1 MNDYWQIISV
11 TLVCTIKFIIGL
23 GMALTYNFL
32 PIIFY
37 LSTVGGGMLGVFIY
51 LYLWDFILLLKAKFV
66 KPKPHIIHIKISKN
80 IRKMVRFSR
89 TWGIYG
95 IALVTPTIISMPVG
109 TLICRA
115 IEKNK
120 WHIKL
125 VMFISLSFWALL
137 AITLQ
142 NYFKFDVQSWIK
154 TFISFFSKIIHFFI

>member
-1 MNDYWQIISV
+1 MIDYWQIISV

-23 GMALTYNFL
+23 GMALAYNFS
-32 PIIFY
+32 PIVFY

-51 LYLWDFILLLKAKFV
+51 LYLWDFILLIKAKFV
-66 KPKPHIIHIKISKN
+66 KPKPSLVHIKINKN
-80 IRKMVRFSR
+80 IRKMVHFSR

-137 AITLQ
+137 IIALQ
-142 NYFKFDVQSWIK
+142 NLFNIDVQSWFK
-154 TFISFFSKIIHFFI
+154 

>member
-1 MNDYWQIISV
+1 MGDFWQIISV
-11 TLVCTIKFIIGL
+11 TLICTIKFIIGL
-23 GMALTYNFL
+23 GMALAYNFS

-37 LSTVGGGMLGVFIY
+37 LSTVGGGMLGVLIY
-51 LYLWDFILLLKAKFV
+51 LYLWDFILLIKTKFI
-66 KPKPHIIHIKISKN
+66 KPKPPIIHIKINKN
-80 IRKMVRFSR
+80 IRKMVHFSR

-137 AITLQ
+137 IIALQ
-142 NYFKFDVQSWIK
+142 NLFNIDVKSWFK
-154 TFISFFSKIIHFFI
+154 

>member
-1 MNDYWQIISV
+1 M
-11 TLVCTIKFIIGL
+11 G
-23 GMALTYNFL
+23 
-32 PIIFY
+32 FY
-37 LSTVGGGMLGVFIY
+37 IANKS
-51 LYLWDFILLLKAKFV
+51 
-66 KPKPHIIHIKISKN
+66 
-80 IRKMVRFSR
+80 

-137 AITLQ
+137 IIALQ
-142 NYFKFDVQSWIK
+142 NLFNIDVQSWFK
-154 TFISFFSKIIHFFI
+154 

>member
-23 GMALTYNFL
+23 GMALTYNFS
-32 PIIFY
+32 PIVFY
-37 LSTVGGGMLGVFIY
+37 LTTVGGGMLGVFIY
-51 LYLWDFILLLKAKFV
+51 LYLWDFLLLLKAKFV
-66 KPKPHIIHIKISKN
+66 KPKPHIIHIKINKN
-80 IRKMVRFSR
+80 IRKMVHFSL

-137 AITLQ
+137 IIALQ
-142 NYFKFDVQSWIK
+142 NLFNIDVQSWFK
-154 TFISFFSKIIHFFI
+154 

>member
-1 MNDYWQIISV
+1 MNDWWQIISV

-23 GMALTYNFL
+23 AMALAYNFNA
-32 PIIFY
+32 ITFY
-37 LSTVGGGMLGVFIY
+37 TTTVGGGMIGVFVY
-51 LYLWDFILLLKAKFV
+51 MYLWDFILLVKNKIV
-66 KPKPHIIHIKISKN
+66 KPKPHTAHIKINKN
-80 IRKMVRFSR
+80 IRRMVHFSR

-137 AITLQ
+137 IIALQ
-142 NYFKFDVQSWIK
+142 YFFHIDVKPWIDAV
-154 TFISFFSKIIHFFI
+154 INFFGKIIHLFI

>member
-1 MNDYWQIISV
+1 MNEYWQIISV

-23 GMALTYNFL
+23 GMALAYNFS

-37 LSTVGGGMLGVFIY
+37 ATTVGGGMIGVFVY
-51 LYLWDFILLLKAKFV
+51 LYLWDFILLIKAKLV
-66 KPKPHIIHIKISKN
+66 KPKPHIIHIKINKN
-80 IRKMVRFSR
+80 IRKMVHFSR

-125 VMFISLSFWALL
+125 VMFVSLSFWSLL
-137 AITLQ
+137 IITLQ
-142 NYFKFDVQSWIK
+142 YLFHIDVQSWFK
-154 TFISFFSKIIHFFI
+154 

>member
-1 MNDYWQIISV
+1 MNEYWQIISV

-23 GMALTYNFL
+23 GMALAYNFS

-37 LSTVGGGMLGVFIY
+37 LTTVGGGMIGVFIY
-51 LYLWDFILLLKAKFV
+51 LYLWEFILLIKAKLV
-66 KPKPHIIHIKISKN
+66 RPKPHIIHIKINKN
-80 IRKMVRFSR
+80 IRKMVHFSR

-95 IALVTPTIISMPVG
+95 IAFVTPTIISMPVG

-125 VMFISLSFWALL
+125 VMFLSLSLWSLL
-137 AITLQ
+137 IITLQ
-142 NYFKFDVQSWIK
+142 YLFHIDVQSWFK
-154 TFISFFSKIIHFFI
+154 

>member
-1 MNDYWQIISV
+1 
-11 TLVCTIKFIIGL
+11 
-23 GMALTYNFL
+23 
-32 PIIFY
+32 
-37 LSTVGGGMLGVFIY
+37 MLGVFIY
-51 LYLWDFILLLKAKFV
+51 LYLWDFLLLLKAKFV
-66 KPKPHIIHIKISKN
+66 KPKPHIIHIKINKN
-80 IRKMVRFSR
+80 IRKMVHFSR

-137 AITLQ
+137 IIALQ
-142 NYFKFDVQSWIK
+142 NLFNIDVQSWFK
-154 TFISFFSKIIHFFI
+154 

>member
-23 GMALTYNFL
+23 GMALAYNFS
-32 PIIFY
+32 PITFY
-37 LSTVGGGMLGVFIY
+37 LTTVGGGMVGVFIY
-51 LYLWDFILLLKAKFV
+51 LYLWDFILLIKAKLV
-66 KPKPHIIHIKISKN
+66 KPKPHIIHIKINKN
-80 IRKMVRFSR
+80 IRKMVHFSR

-125 VMFISLSFWALL
+125 VMFVSLSFWSLL
-137 AITLQ
+137 IITLQ
-142 NYFKFDVQSWIK
+142 YLFHIDVQSWFK
-154 TFISFFSKIIHFFI
+154 